1 MAENRRPR
9 VVIAG
14 AGFGGLWAARSL
26 NGAACDVTL
35 VDRNNYHTFPAL
47 LYQVA
52 AAELQA
58 EDITY
63 PIRTILWKLPGVRFV
78 LAEARRVDT
87 ARQVLEIDGAALP
100 YEYLIL
106 GTGSIPSSF
115 GIPGVE
121 DHAYFLKTLEQGVAL
136 RNHIICRFE
145 AAVGEHDKRLRQELL
160 TFAIVGGGPTGVEYA
175 GALSELVH
183 GPLVKDYPGL
193 DFREVRI
200 VLIEA
205 GSALLPGLPEAVQ
218 DYALGRLRRMG
229 VEVRLGA
236 AVDRVDADDVHLKT
250 GEIIAAR
257 TTIWTAGVRGEPLA
271 ERSGLSLGRD
281 GRISV
286 LPTLQ
291 IPDLPNVYA
300 VGDITRIVEAG
311 KPLPLVAQV
320 AIQSGVTAAENI
332 RRQISGE
339 EPVAFRYQDRGVMVA
354 IGRNAAGA
362 VIGNRTFT
370 GFFAWV
376 LWLGVHLYKLI
387 GFRNRLLVLVNWA
400 WDYSVHKRAARIVF
414 PSGPMACS
422 PLAQLGRDYRAAGAQ
437 EPFSASAS
445 KPEVPQ

>member
-1 MAENRRPR
+1 MAEKNRRPR

-87 ARQVLEIDGAALP
+87 VRQMLEIDGVDVP

-121 DHAYFLKTLEQGVAL
+121 EHAFFLKTLEQGVAL
-136 RNHIICRFE
+136 RNHIICSFE
-145 AAVGEHDKRLRQELL
+145 ASVGEPDQGLRRELL

-175 GALSELVH
+175 GALSELIH

-205 GSALLPGLPEAVQ
+205 GSTLLPGLPEAVQ
-218 DYALGRLRRMG
+218 DYALERLRRMG

-250 GEIIAAR
+250 GEIIVAR
-257 TTIWTAGVRGEPLA
+257 TAIWTAGVRGEGLA
-271 ERSGLSLGRD
+271 QRSGLSVGPD

-291 IPDLPNVYA
+291 VPDLPNVYA
-300 VGDITRIVEAG
+300 VGDITRIMDAG

-332 RRQISGE
+332 RRQIHGE
-339 EPVAFRYQDRGVMVA
+339 EPVAFRYHDRGVMVA

-376 LWLGVHLYKLI
+376 LWLAVHLYKLI

-414 PSGPMACS
+414 PSGPMAC
-422 PLAQLGRDYRAAGAQ
+422 PPRTQLDVD
-437 EPFSASAS
+437 
-445 KPEVPQ
+445 VPRR

>member
-121 DHAYFLKTLEQGVAL
+121 DHAFFLKTLEQGVAL

-145 AAVGEHDKRLRQELL
+145 AAFGEHDKRLRRELL

-218 DYALGRLRRMG
+218 DYALERLRRMG

-257 TTIWTAGVRGEPLA
+257 TTIWTAGVRGESLA

-332 RRQISGE
+332 RRQIRGE
-339 EPVAFRYQDRGVMVA
+339 EPVAFRYHDFGVMVA

-422 PLAQLGRDYRAAGAQ
+422 PPAQLGRDYRAAGAQ
-437 EPFSASAS
+437 EHFSASAS
-445 KPEVPQ
+445 KPEVLQ